1 MEGSHMRRIGLSLVL
16 AGSLL
21 AVAAPAVLG
30 HECTIASRSAQG
42 DAGAQHSANWARLTL
57 ADVFGFIHTVVG
69 GRPLTAQEIDQ
80 AVAMAIDAGLPAN
93 GWVTRTD
100 KTIGEGS
107 KNPNLANGKG
117 LDHLA
122 DSVGPTIVGIY
133 FQIAGPPGP

>member
-1 MEGSHMRRIGLSLVL
+1 MRRIALSLAL

-42 DAGAQHSANWARLTL
+42 NAGAQHSANWGVLTL
-57 ADVFGFIHTVVG
+57 ADVFGFINTQVG
-69 GRPLTAQEIDQ
+69 GRPLTPAEIDQ
-80 AVAMAIDAGLPAN
+80 AVAIAIDAGLPAE

-107 KNPNLANGKG
+107 HNPNLANGKG

-122 DSVGPTIVGIY
+122 DSAGPTIVGIY
-133 FQIAGPPGP
+133 FSIVGAP

>member
-1 MEGSHMRRIGLSLVL
+1 MRRIALSLVL

-30 HECTIASRSAQG
+30 HECTIASRSAKG
-42 DAGAQHSANWARLTL
+42 DAGAQHSANWGRLGL
-57 ADVFGFIHTVVG
+57 ADVFGFIHGEVG
-69 GRPLTAQEIDQ
+69 GRPLTPAEIDQ
-80 AVAMAIDAGLPAN
+80 AVAMAVAAGLPAD
-93 GWVTRTD
+93 GWVIRFD

-107 KNPNLANGKG
+107 NNPNLANGKG

-133 FQIAGPPGP
+133 FAIAGPPAP